1 MNEEL
6 MFECF
11 FNNSN
16 SINKQSKDNK
26 YVKITYISEPIGKE
40 KIRLQ
45 LTTFDVEAFEKDKNL
60 TEIPLKTVEQ
70 NITLP
75 HNLFDTQECL
85 NSFEELLNNKID
97 EFYKQEIKILKNLLE
112 RYC

>member
-1 MNEEL
+1 MDNEL
-6 MFECF
+6 MYECF

-16 SINKQSKDNK
+16 SINQQSKDNK